1 MKKILILVFVP
12 IFLFSKHNLKVGIN
26 TSLIY
31 EGGETYPVIGI
42 NIGYYPFS
50 FFFVE
55 ASGEYIMKDSYKEF
69 TFPLTA
75 NFIYNKKFFSPYAG
89 LGISSHFYQ
98 YDNNWNN
105 SIGYRLK
112 MGFKVADRAGTSLY
126 FEASYDVPDFKSS
139 KGRWYFTGRADKN
152 FKFEF

>member
-50 FFFVE
+50 FFFV
-55 ASGEYIMKDSYKEF
+55 
-69 TFPLTA
+69 
-75 NFIYNKKFFSPYAG
+75 
-89 LGISSHFYQ
+89 FY
-98 YDNNWNN
+98 
-105 SIGYRLK
+105 
-112 MGFKVADRAGTSLY
+112 SLCCCFY
-126 FEASYDVPDFKSS
+126 SAVH
-139 KGRWYFTGRADKN
+139 N
-152 FKFEF
+152 